1 MSPRLVRRAALLAS
15 GLATAGAVTLTG
27 LPAASAAP
35 APGAASQ
42 LSAGTATAAARPSIR
57 CLLRVHLPHYSH
69 HSDAQDRHRV
79 NVTAD
84 VKCNRKVAALKI
96 KVRLYKNGRIYK
108 TSGWRSNRGKAK
120 IAHNAARRC
129 VKNQKY
135 QGEAWATV
143 TFPPGYKPPVL
154 NGHVKSKVVLIR
166 KCKRS

>member
-1 MSPRLVRRAALLAS
+1 M
-15 GLATAGAVTLTG
+15 TLTG
-27 LPAASAAP
+27 LPAASAAAP
-35 APGAASQ
+35 SPSPGAASQ
-42 LSAGTATAAARPSIR
+42 LSAGTATAAARPAIK

-69 HSDAQDRHRV
+69 HSDAQDKHRV

-96 KVRLYKNGRIYK
+96 KVRLYKNGRVYK
-108 TSGWRSNRGKAK
+108 TTGWRSNVAKSK

-135 QGEAWATV
+135 QGEAWAV
-143 TFPPGYKPPVL
+143 VKFPPGYRPPVL
-154 NGHVKSKVVLIR
+154 NGHVKSRVVVIR